1 MNFPAFN
8 LRRFFMQATAPK
20 APFITV
26 EEYLARER
34 EAEYKSEYLN
44 GEIFAMAGASRP
56 HNLIVS
62 NICGEFY
69 IQLKNRVCSVY
80 PSDMR
85 LKVSATGLYTYP
97 DVMVA
102 CGEERFDDDN
112 EDTLLNPTLIVEV
125 LSKSTE
131 RQVRGAKFEHYSK
144 LGSLQEYLLAA
155 QHRPRLELFTKQG
168 PGRWLLTEFE
178 SLDDVV
184 KLTSINCEL
193 ALKNVYLKVNFPEAE
208 TAKLQEPVQKSQ

>member
-1 MNFPAFN
+1 
-8 LRRFFMQATAPK
+8 MQATALK

-56 HNLIVS
+56 HNLITG
-62 NICGEFY
+62 NIY
-69 IQLKNRVCSVY
+69 AKLHAQLEHRACSVY

-97 DVMVA
+97 DVMVT

-112 EDTLLNPTLIVEV
+112 EDTLLNPILIIEV

-144 LGSLQEYLLAA
+144 LDSLREYLLVA
-155 QHRPRLELFTKQG
+155 QSRPRLELFTKQSA
-168 PGRWLLTEFE
+168 GRWLLAEFE
-178 SLDDVV
+178 SLDDVIE
-184 KLTSINCEL
+184 LTSIKCKL
-193 ALKNVYLKVNFPEAE
+193 TVKDVYLKVNF
-208 TAKLQEPVQKSQ
+208 

>member
-1 MNFPAFN
+1 
-8 LRRFFMQATAPK
+8 MQATAIK
-20 APFITV
+20 TPFITV

-56 HNLIVS
+56 HNLIAG
-62 NICGEFY
+62 NIYGELY
-69 IQLKNRVCSVY
+69 IQLKNRSCNVY

-85 LKVSATGLYTYP
+85 LKVSRTSLYTYP
-97 DVMVA
+97 DVMVV
-102 CGEERFDDDN
+102 CGEEQFDDDD

-131 RQVRGAKFEHYSK
+131 RRVRGEKFEHYSK
-144 LGSLQEYLLAA
+144 LGSLQEYLLVA
-155 QHRPRLELFTKQG
+155 QNRPRLELFTKQG
-168 PGRWLLTEFE
+168 VGRWLLAEFE
-178 SLDDVV
+178 SLDEVV

-193 ALKNVYLKVNFPEAE
+193 ALKDVYLKVNF
-208 TAKLQEPVQKSQ
+208 

>member
-1 MNFPAFN
+1 
-8 LRRFFMQATAPK
+8 MQATALK
-20 APFITV
+20 ASFITV

-34 EAEYKSEYLN
+34 EAEYKSEYFN

-69 IQLKNRVCSVY
+69 IQLKNRTCSVY

-97 DVMVA
+97 DVMVT

-112 EDTLLNPTLIVEV
+112 EDTLLNPILIIEV

-144 LGSLQEYLLAA
+144 LASLREYLLVA
-155 QHRPRLELFTKQG
+155 QNRPRLELFTKQS
-168 PGRWLLTEFE
+168 PGRWLLAEFE

-184 KLTSINCEL
+184 VLTSINCEL
-193 ALKNVYLKVNFPEAE
+193 ALKDIYLKVNFPEAD
-208 TAKLQEPVQKSQ
+208 KLREQAQKSQ

>member
-1 MNFPAFN
+1 
-8 LRRFFMQATAPK
+8 MQATVRKPL
-20 APFITV
+20 FITA

-34 EAEYKSEYLN
+34 EAEFKSEYLN
-44 GEIFAMAGASRP
+44 GEILAMAGASRP
-56 HNLIVS
+56 HNLIAG
-62 NICGEFY
+62 NIY
-69 IQLKNRVCSVY
+69 AKLHAQLEHRSCNIY

-85 LKVSATGLYTYP
+85 LKVSSSGLYTYP
-97 DVMVA
+97 DVMVV
-102 CGEERFDDDN
+102 CGEEQFDDDE
-112 EDTLLNPTLIVEV
+112 EDTLLNPALIVEV

-131 RQVRGAKFEHYSK
+131 RQARGAKFEHYSK

-155 QHRPRLELFTKQG
+155 QHRPRLELFTKQS

-193 ALKNVYLKVNFPEAE
+193 ALKDVYLKVNFPEAE
-208 TAKLQEPVQKSQ
+208 TAKLQEPMQKSQ